1 MVSRVIEFH
10 GEDSLRVKFAF
21 CGEDAARGAVLT
33 GKEKKRKEKKRK
45 EKKRKEK
52 KRVHHR
58 GRMRATES
66 TENS

>member
-1 MVSRVIEFH
+1 VIEFH

-45 EKKRKEK
+45 EKKRKEFT
-52 KRVHHR
+52 
-58 GRMRATES
+58 TE
-66 TENS
+66 EE

>member
-1 MVSRVIEFH
+1 VIEFH

-52 KRVHHR
+52 RKNSKESFSYLLLT
-58 GRMRATES
+58 TEH
-66 TENS
+66 